1 MRISDWSS
9 DVLPFCLTNSR
20 GAFLAVMAMA
30 AVWLWQRRGAVIAGI
45 LGAAGM
51 AGMMMLPTRMQ
62 ELDAGESPAY
72 GRIESWY
79 DGIQMFLANPV
90 FGVGVGN
97 FTDHT
102 WLTAHNSDRK
112 RKVGKACVRTCTSW
126 WSPCNSKKKN
136 KKKQD

>member
-1 MRISDWSS
+1 
-9 DVLPFCLTNSR
+9 
-20 GAFLAVMAMA
+20 
-30 AVWLWQRRGAVIAGI
+30 
-45 LGAAGM
+45 M

-62 ELDAGESPAY
+62 ELDAGESSAY

-102 WLTAHNSDRK
+102 RLTAHNSFVLVLAATGI
-112 RKVGKACVRTCTSW
+112 VGYTVWLEMVGYCFWMPIVVLRLPAAMDDHTYREPWTRERTMGMTMQIIKCGFYYERWPVGGGEGS
-126 WSPCNSKKKN
+126 
-136 KKKQD
+136 QGEI